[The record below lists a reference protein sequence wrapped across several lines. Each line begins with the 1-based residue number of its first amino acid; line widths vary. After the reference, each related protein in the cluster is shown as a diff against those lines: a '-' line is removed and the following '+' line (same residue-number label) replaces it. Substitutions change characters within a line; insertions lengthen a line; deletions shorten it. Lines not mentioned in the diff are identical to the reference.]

1 MGFLGN
7 LVGNLIVKGLSIA
20 SGDEISEIF
29 GGSGTG
35 EKKELFEKLLQT
47 WNDVF
52 KMEDFFDNPKISE
65 LKETVDLPVKEQIDF
80 SLDNNIGHDPI
91 CYSCDDN
98 SAEQYQIER
107 NYKAVRQAEKHSK
120 KTITHFKSAKD
131 SIDFVYLTK
140 LYFLN
145 FNHSNPLNMYTTNCF
160 EKDERFYCFFRYK
173 KGDNILTFLYKPYVT
188 NLNSNFIRLTP
199 MDILELSFKS
209 GGKTLSA
216 DVYWQP
222 EINTEHDICK
232 PNLFFEKLG
241 RNDVYENLKK
251 FLEKLNAPITAK
263 EKEKAEKERIAKE
276 EKERAARI
284 EQKKKERAEKEERRR
299 AEKSKWK
306 AEIDED
312 LSKSTAESAL
322 DSFLSSDSKESGD
335 SSEDK
340 RQKLAEEYLGK
351 GRSYKEQR
359 NYVNAFNAFGK
370 ASILGNIDA
379 SIELGKCYLDG
390 DGTEDDEEEAF
401 SIFNELAE
409 QGNAEAQYE
418 LGYCYHYGLGTEENK
433 ELALEW
439 YKKAAEQGN
448 ADAQEV
454 LDNWSEEED
463 SEENDEQSF
472 IQLKKLAE
480 QGDAEAQCKLGICYY
495 KGLGTEENYEQAFK
509 WVKKSAEQNN
519 ADGQFNLGACYE
531 YGVGTEENAEQA
543 FKWYKKA
550 AEQGDARAQYELG
563 IYYKLANIIYEIDL
577 DPNQEE
583 AFKWFK
589 KAAEQG
595 LDDAQFQLGLYYE
608 EENPEEA
615 SKWYKKAA
623 EQGHATAQLNL
634 GLYYDK
640 KENLEEAFKW
650 FKKAAEQGD
659 SEAQY
664 ICGCG
669 YLGGTGT
676 EENSEEAFKWFKK
689 AAEQGH
695 IEAQNNLGTLYYNG
709 TGTEENNEE
718 AFKWFEKAAE
728 QGHSSAQYNLGYLY
742 ENGIGTEKNTEQAFD
757 WYKKAADQGDADA
770 QDKLDNWSD
779 EEEKYAVTAHLK
791 KKTKF
796 NVVLEAVDP
805 DKKIPIIMA
814 VREVIG
820 ISLEEAYVIIKD
832 VPKTLKEDISK
843 EEANKIKSIVNAAGG
858 RVKIV

>member
-80 SLDNNIGHDPI
+80 SLDNNIGHDPV

-263 EKEKAEKERIAKE
+263 EKEKAEKER
-276 EKERAARI
+276 AARI
-284 EQKKKERAEKEERRR
+284 EQKKKERAEKEERQR

-322 DSFLSSDSKESGD
+322 DSFLSSDSKGSSD

-340 RQKLAEEYLGK
+340 RQKLAEEYLEK

-433 ELALEW
+433 ELSLEW

-448 ADAQEV
+448 ADAQY
-454 LDNWSEEED
+454 L
-463 SEENDEQSF
+463 
-472 IQLKKLAE
+472 
-480 QGDAEAQCKLGICYY
+480 LGCCYETG
-495 KGLGTEENYEQAFK
+495 KGTEENKKQAFK
-509 WVKKSAEQNN
+509 WYEKAAEQGHAEAQDRLDEMQAFNKYKKAAEQGN
-519 ADGQFNLGACYE
+519 ADAQYELARCYAKGNSTEKDLTKALEWYIKATEQGYAAKNGLANLCPNEDAELFFEVFKKAAEQDHVIAQNNLGRCYE
-531 YGVGTEENAEQA
+531 KGFGTKKDEEQA
-543 FKWYKKA
+543 FEWYKKAAEQGYAEAQYNLGRWFHRKKDGEQAFEWYRKAAEQGYSYGQYGLGSCYYSGTGAEKNIEEALKWYKKA
-550 AEQGDARAQYELG
+550 AEQGNAEAQCFLG
-563 IYYKLANIIYEIDL
+563 LHYSGIMSRDKNEKESFEWY
-577 DPNQEE
+577 
-583 AFKWFK
+583 K

-595 LDDAQFQLGLYYE
+595 HAGAQHNLGDCYE
-608 EENPEEA
+608 YGRGTEKNIEQA
-615 SKWYKKAA
+615 YKWYKKAA
-623 EQGHATAQLNL
+623 EQGHTGAQ
-634 GLYYDK
+634 K
-640 KENLEEAFKW
+640 KV
-650 FKKAAEQGD
+650 
-659 SEAQY
+659 
-664 ICGCG
+664 
-669 YLGGTGT
+669 
-676 EENSEEAFKWFKK
+676 
-689 AAEQGH
+689 
-695 IEAQNNLGTLYYNG
+695 
-709 TGTEENNEE
+709 
-718 AFKWFEKAAE
+718 
-728 QGHSSAQYNLGYLY
+728 
-742 ENGIGTEKNTEQAFD
+742 
-757 WYKKAADQGDADA
+757 
-770 QDKLDNWSD
+770 DNWS
-779 EEEKYAVTAHLK
+779 Y
-791 KKTKF
+791 
-796 NVVLEAVDP
+796 
-805 DKKIPIIMA
+805 
-814 VREVIG
+814 
-820 ISLEEAYVIIKD
+820 
-832 VPKTLKEDISK
+832 
-843 EEANKIKSIVNAAGG
+843 
-858 RVKIV
+858 